1 MLKNITVRRMGHLTT
16 TTTTT
21 TTATAILAMPTTA
34 MMSMSANKSVG
45 LLYSKLHLL
54 VRALWNLLVSLFSF
68 SRLWLSGSSSLT
80 ITSDSFVVLPHHH
93 THHHTDDISD
103 PESEDSLTEKEQE
116 EDTLT
121 INSNNMKDFLVVGSV
136 SCSSSADEHE
146 LSDKGLALE
155 EEEEEVAPLVE
166 PGDSGGDAL
175 EIRRDS
181 DCSTTSSDSNVD
193 ESPEVMARIVSQVEF
208 MFSDDHLTKD
218 GFLLKHVRRRSDGF
232 VSLKLVAGLRKVKQ
246 ISREFSVVLKALQT
260 SSKLEVNGEG
270 SKVRR
275 TEPLTTT
282 LKTMPIKQAKKDKGD
297 KRGGGS
303 DKDKSFSEK
312 ENFRA
317 GSPNN
322 GNLTPSH
329 SSDGDTND
337 EQSVTRRK
345 RHSKFEGFND
355 NQYQQY
361 QRGPQ
366 YNNNNNNKYHGKQ
379 QRPSVTSRKDEN
391 SQPLRPRGGSLPV
404 PLSVLA
410 PRGSVSGVY
419 PCSTNNNSGQQRPK
433 SNSYSEGSDPC
444 GMSTWLQKR
453 KASAASSRLSTGDI
467 CLNGVI
473 RQPRGPDGTRG
484 FVNHPRL
491 VALAIAAV

>member
-1 MLKNITVRRMGHLTT
+1 
-16 TTTTT
+16 
-21 TTATAILAMPTTA
+21 
-34 MMSMSANKSVG
+34 VG
-45 LLYSKLHLL
+45 
-54 VRALWNLLVSLFSF
+54 
-68 SRLWLSGSSSLT
+68 
-80 ITSDSFVVLPHHH
+80 P
-93 THHHTDDISD
+93 
-103 PESEDSLTEKEQE
+103 
-116 EDTLT
+116 
-121 INSNNMKDFLVVGSV
+121 V

-155 EEEEEVAPLVE
+155 EDIEEAPILE
-166 PGDSGGDAL
+166 SGDGTTM

-193 ESPEVMARIVSQVEF
+193 ESPEVMARVVSQVEF
-208 MFSDDHLTKD
+208 MFSDDHLAKD

-275 TEPLTTT
+275 IDPLTPT
-282 LKTMPIKQAKKDKGD
+282 LKTMPIKQAKKEKGD
-297 KRGGGS
+297 KRGGG
-303 DKDKSFSEK
+303 DGERSFSEK
-312 ENFRA
+312 ENVRA

-337 EQSVTRRK
+337 EQSVARKK
-345 RHSKFEGFND
+345 RHSKFERLDD
-355 NQYQQY
+355 NQYQY

-379 QRPSVTSRKDEN
+379 RPSVSSRKDSEN

-404 PLSVLA
+404 PLAVLA

-419 PCSTNNNSGQQRPK
+419 PCSPNNSSHSGIQRPK

-444 GMSTWLQKR
+444 GMSSWLQKR

-467 CLNGVI
+467 CLSGVI

-491 VALAIAAV
+491 VALAVAAV